1 MNHHFWFEFQGN
13 LVVLECRSPWQN
25 GFIINIY
32 FIMYSIRIIMKIT
45 KANIRGNGTRPHPTP
60 QSYSFGSCSRPLVIG
75 EDLQSIFFAIGKVK
89 KMVDMLYVYAVQY
102 ETAIEKGCYKQSNIQ
117 IFCRFETMSC
127 LECTVKFFVV
137 LFFIQVIQLWYFKP
151 LLPEYQDPIKLVIE
165 DLKAQNLPTNT
176 AQSLLDKEDAR
187 LAEVEYG

>member
-1 MNHHFWFEFQGN
+1 
-13 LVVLECRSPWQN
+13 
-25 GFIINIY
+25 
-32 FIMYSIRIIMKIT
+32 MKIT
-45 KANIRGNGTRPHPTP
+45 KDIEEMEQDPTP
-60 QSYSFGSCSRPLVIG
+60 PPKVIVLEATAEPLVVG
-75 EDLQSIFFAIGKVK
+75 EDLKSIFFAIGKIK

-102 ETAIEKGCYKQSNIQ
+102 EAIEKGCYKQSNIQ

-127 LECTVKFFVV
+127 LECTVKFFLV

-165 DLKAQNLPTNT
+165 DLKAQNLPIKT

-187 LAEVEYG
+187 LAEVNGRY